1 MLSTANKIVDR
12 ETLRKECEKI
22 HAAGLT
28 IVTCNGSFDLF
39 HYGHLCFLEE
49 AKKQADVLV
58 VGLNSDSSIK
68 QYKSPVRPIICQEQ
82 RATLLSSIAIVS
94 FVHIFDETTPM
105 AFLEVVK
112 PEVHVNGSEY
122 GENCIEAPTVK
133 KYGGRIHLM
142 PKVAGLSTTG
152 LIARIKALPE

>member
-49 AKKQADVLV
+49 AKKQVKLKEKRELYKRKKAEERNDTVLV
-58 VGLNSDSSIK
+58 NTMPDSK
-68 QYKSPVRPIICQEQ
+68 
-82 RATLLSSIAIVS
+82 
-94 FVHIFDETTPM
+94 
-105 AFLEVVK
+105 
-112 PEVHVNGSEY
+112 
-122 GENCIEAPTVK
+122 
-133 KYGGRIHLM
+133 
-142 PKVAGLSTTG
+142 
-152 LIARIKALPE
+152 